1 MARSYPARP
10 MYEDRTYKR
19 TFYSAPQSVTS
30 LVAAFLEPTITVLV
44 FVLANRWM
52 DEPIARP
59 QLTVCLLVFA
69 LTFPGRNRFRDSLL
83 AASVGIFVSWS
94 LLLTILMLCAY
105 ATRSFKYFEEEVLIA
120 WAVATPLLQCTAVL
134 VGKKVLQWQAAS
146 PENRRTAVVVGGG
159 GLGVKVA
166 RALKGAEDR
175 NVDFLGYFDDRVDD
189 RLHESA
195 ASNNLGG
202 LKDVASFVRQHGVNE
217 VFITLPL
224 SSQPRIVELLEQ
236 LQGTT
241 ASLFFVPDVFG
252 IGIIQGRLQDMN
264 GVPVVGICETPF
276 TGINALTKRV
286 SDVVLSTIILLLVA
300 PVMLALAIG
309 VKLSSPGPVVFKQR
323 RNGLDGNEIIVYK
336 FRSMNAMDNG
346 SVVMQA
352 KPNDPRLT
360 PFGAFIRRTSL
371 DELPQF
377 INVLQGSMSI
387 VGPRPHAV
395 AHNEEYRKLIKAY
408 MVRHKVKPGIT
419 GWAQVN
425 GHRGETETIE
435 KMQARVE
442 YDLEYLR
449 NWSLTLDLQIIVRT
463 IRVAFFNSKAY

>member
-1 MARSYPARP
+1 

-30 LVAAFLEPTITVLV
+30 LVAAFLEPTIIIVA
-44 FVLANRWM
+44 FILANLWM

-69 LTFPGRNRFRDSLL
+69 LTFPGRNRFRDSRLG
-83 AASVGIFVSWS
+83 ACVDIFVSWLV
-94 LLLTILMLCAY
+94 LLAILMLCAY
-105 ATRSFKYFEEEVLIA
+105 ATRSLKYFEEEVLVA
-120 WAVATPLLQCTAVL
+120 WAVATPLLQCAAVWC
-134 VGKKVLQWQAAS
+134 GKKVLQMQAS
-146 PENRRTAVVVGGG
+146 RPESRRSAIVIGGG
-159 GLGVKVA
+159 ALGVKVA
-166 RALKGAEDR
+166 RALSGLEDR

-195 ASNNLGG
+195 AANNLGG
-202 LKDVASFVRQHGVNE
+202 LKDVASFVRQRGIHE

-224 SSQPRIVELLEQ
+224 GSQPRIVELLDQ

-276 TGINALTKRV
+276 TGTNELVKRI
-286 SDVVLSTIILLLVA
+286 SDVVLASIILVLIS

-309 VKLSSPGPVVFKQR
+309 VKLSSPGPIVFKQR

-336 FRSMNAMDNG
+336 FRSMTTMDNG
-346 SVVMQA
+346 PVVMQA

-360 PFGAFIRRTSL
+360 RFGAFIRRTSL

-377 INVLQGSMSI
+377 INVLQGRMSI

-395 AHNEEYRKLIKAY
+395 AHNEEYRQLIKAY

-449 NWSLTLDLQIIVRT
+449 NWSLALDLQIIIRT
-463 IRVAFFNSKAY
+463 IRVAFFNSNAY

>member
-1 MARSYPARP
+1 MARFFRIRP
-10 MYEDRTYKR
+10 MYEDRNYKR
-19 TFYSAPQSVTS
+19 TFYSAPQSITS

-69 LTFPGRNRFRDSLL
+69 LTFPGRNGFRDSLL
-83 AASVGIFVSWS
+83 SAWVDVCISW
-94 LLLTILMLCAY
+94 LVLLTILALCAY
-105 ATRSFKYFEEEVLIA
+105 ATQSLKYFEESVLII
-120 WAVATPLLQCTAVL
+120 WAVATPLLQCLAVWM
-134 VGKKVLQWQAAS
+134 GKKILQWQAAS
-146 PENRRTAVVVGGG
+146 PENRRSAVVIGGG

-166 RALKGAEDR
+166 RAIAGLEDR

-189 RLHESA
+189 RLHASA
-195 ASNNLGG
+195 AVNCLGG
-202 LKDVASFVRQHGVNE
+202 LKDVAPYVRQHGVQE

-224 SSQPRIVELLEQ
+224 GSQPRIVDLLDQ
-236 LQGTT
+236 LQETT

-276 TGINALTKRV
+276 TGTNELVKRV
-286 SDVVLSTIILLLVA
+286 SDVVLASCILVLIA

-309 VKLSSPGPVVFKQR
+309 VKLSSPGPIIFQQR
-323 RNGLDGNEIIVYK
+323 RNGLDGDEIIVYK
-336 FRSMNAMDNG
+336 FRSMTAMDNG
-346 SVVMQA
+346 PVVLQA

-377 INVLQGSMSI
+377 INVLQGRMSI

-395 AHNEEYRKLIKAY
+395 AHNEEYRQLIKAY

-449 NWSLTLDLQIIVRT
+449 NWSLALDLQIIIRT
-463 IRVAFFNSKAY
+463 VRVAFFNPKAY

>member
-1 MARSYPARP
+1 

-30 LVAAFLEPTITVLV
+30 LVAAFLEPAITVLA
-44 FVLANRWM
+44 FILANQWM

-69 LTFPGRNRFRDSLL
+69 LNFPGRNRFRDSLL
-83 AASVGIFVSWS
+83 GASVDIFISWLM
-94 LLLTILMLCAY
+94 LLVILMLCAY
-105 ATRSFKYFEEEVLIA
+105 ATRSLHFFEEETLIA
-120 WAVATPLLQCTAVL
+120 WAVATPLLQWAAVWA
-134 VGKKVLQWQAAS
+134 GRKVLQLQAARLDS
-146 PENRRTAVVVGGG
+146 RRSAIVVGGS
-159 GLGVKVA
+159 GLGVKVS
-166 RALKGAEDR
+166 RALSSLEDR
-175 NVDFLGYFDDRVDD
+175 NVDFLGYFDDRVDE
-189 RLHESA
+189 RLHEA
-195 ASNNLGG
+195 AATNCLGG
-202 LKDVASFVRQHGVNE
+202 LKDVASFVRRHGVHK

-224 SSQPRIVELLEQ
+224 GSQPRIVELLDQ

-276 TGINALTKRV
+276 TGTNELTKRV
-286 SDVVLSTIILLLVA
+286 SDVVMASIILVLISPVLLV
-300 PVMLALAIG
+300 LAIG
-309 VKLSSPGPVVFKQR
+309 VKLSSPGPIVFKQR
-323 RNGLDGNEIIVYK
+323 RNGLDGDEIIVYK
-336 FRSMNAMDNG
+336 FRSMTTMDNG
-346 SVVMQA
+346 PVVKQA

-360 PFGAFIRRTSL
+360 RFGAFIRRTSL

-377 INVLQGSMSI
+377 INVLQGRMSI

-395 AHNEEYRKLIKAY
+395 AHNEEYRNLIKAY

-425 GHRGETETIE
+425 GHRGETDTIE

-449 NWSLTLDLQIIVRT
+449 NWSLALDLQIIIRT
-463 IRVAFFNSKAY
+463 ISVAFFNSQAY

>member
-1 MARSYPARP
+1 

-30 LVAAFLEPTITVLV
+30 LVAAFLEPTLTVLV
-44 FVLANRWM
+44 FIIANHWM
-52 DEPIARP
+52 NEAIGRP
-59 QLTVCLLVFA
+59 QLTLCLLVFA
-69 LTFPGRNRFRDSLL
+69 LTFPGRNRFRDNLL
-83 AASVGIFVSWS
+83 TASVDIIISWVM
-94 LLLTILMLCAY
+94 LLVILALCAY
-105 ATRSFKYFEEEVLIA
+105 ATRSLHFFEPTTLIA
-120 WAVATPLLQCTAVL
+120 WAVATPLLQCTAVWA
-134 VGKKVLQWQAAS
+134 GKKILQLQAAQPS
-146 PENRRTAVVVGGG
+146 NHRNAIIVGGG
-159 GLGVKVA
+159 ALGVKVS
-166 RALKGAEDR
+166 RALSGLEDR
-175 NVDFLGYFDDRVDD
+175 NVNFLGYFDDRADE

-195 ASNNLGG
+195 AGNYLGR
-202 LKDVASFVRQHGVNE
+202 LKDVATFVRQNGVHE

-224 SSQPRIVELLEQ
+224 GSQPRIVELLDQ

-276 TGINALTKRV
+276 TGTNELAKRV
-286 SDVVLSTIILLLVA
+286 SDVIMASIILVLIS
-300 PVMLALAIG
+300 PVLLALAIG
-309 VKLSSPGPVVFKQR
+309 VKLSSPGPIVFRQR

-336 FRSMNAMDNG
+336 FRSMTTMDNG
-346 SVVMQA
+346 PVVQQA
-352 KPNDPRLT
+352 KRNDPRMT

-377 INVLQGSMSI
+377 INVLQGRMSI

-395 AHNEEYRKLIKAY
+395 AHNEEYRNLIKAY

-425 GHRGETETIE
+425 GHRGETDTIE

-449 NWSLTLDLQIIVRT
+449 NWSLALDLQIIIRT
-463 IRVAFFNSKAY
+463 VRVAFFNSQAY

>member
-1 MARSYPARP
+1 

-30 LVAAFLEPTITVLV
+30 LVAAFLEPTITVLA
-44 FVLANRWM
+44 FIFANQWM
-52 DEPIARP
+52 DEPIGRP

-83 AASVGIFVSWS
+83 GASVDIFISWLM
-94 LLLTILMLCAY
+94 LLVILVLCAY
-105 ATRSFKYFEEEVLIA
+105 ATRSLHFFEEETLIA
-120 WAVATPLLQCTAVL
+120 WAVATPVLQCAAVWA
-134 VGKKVLQWQAAS
+134 GKKVLQLQAARLDS
-146 PENRRTAVVVGGG
+146 RRSAIVVGGG
-159 GLGVKVA
+159 GLGVKVS
-166 RALKGAEDR
+166 RALSGLEDR
-175 NVDFLGYFDDRVDD
+175 NVDFLGYFDDRVDE
-189 RLHESA
+189 RLHEA
-195 ASNNLGG
+195 AATNCLGG
-202 LKDVASFVRQHGVNE
+202 LKDVASFVRRHGVHE

-224 SSQPRIVELLEQ
+224 GSQPRIVELLDQ

-276 TGINALTKRV
+276 TGTNELTKRV
-286 SDVVLSTIILLLVA
+286 SDVVMASIILVLIS
-300 PVMLALAIG
+300 PVLLALAIG
-309 VKLSSPGPVVFKQR
+309 VKLSSPGPIVFKQR

-336 FRSMNAMDNG
+336 FRSMTTQDNG
-346 SVVMQA
+346 PVVQQA
-352 KPNDPRLT
+352 KRNDPRMT

-377 INVLQGSMSI
+377 INVLQGRMSI

-395 AHNEEYRKLIKAY
+395 AHNEEYRNLIKAY

-425 GHRGETETIE
+425 GHRGETDTIE

-449 NWSLTLDLQIIVRT
+449 NWSLALDLQIIIRT
-463 IRVAFFNSKAY
+463 IRVAFFNSQAY

>member
-1 MARSYPARP
+1 MARPFPTRP

-30 LVAAFLEPTITVLV
+30 LVAAFLEPTITVLA
-44 FVLANRWM
+44 FIFANHWM
-52 DEPIARP
+52 DEPIGRP

-69 LTFPGRNRFRDSLL
+69 LTFPGRNRFRDNLL
-83 AASVGIFVSWS
+83 GASVDIFISW
-94 LLLTILMLCAY
+94 LLLLVILMLCAY
-105 ATRSFKYFEEEVLIA
+105 ATRSLKYFEEDVLMA
-120 WAVATPLLQCTAVL
+120 WAIATPLLQCVAVW
-134 VGKKVLQWQAAS
+134 VGKKVLQLQAARLDS
-146 PENRRTAVVVGGG
+146 RRSAIIVGGG
-159 GLGVKVA
+159 GLGVKVS
-166 RALKGAEDR
+166 RALSGFENR

-195 ASNNLGG
+195 AKNCLGG
-202 LKDVASFVRQHGVNE
+202 LKDVAAFVRERGVHE

-224 SSQPRIVELLEQ
+224 GSQPRIVDLLDQ

-276 TGINALTKRV
+276 TGTNELVKRV
-286 SDVVLSTIILLLVA
+286 SDVVLASIILVLMAPVLLV
-300 PVMLALAIG
+300 LAIG
-309 VKLSSPGPVVFKQR
+309 VKLSSPGPIVFKQR

-336 FRSMNAMDNG
+336 FRSMTATDDG
-346 SVVMQA
+346 PVVLQA
-352 KPNDPRLT
+352 KPNDARLT

-377 INVLQGSMSI
+377 INVLQGRMSV

-435 KMQARVE
+435 KMQARIQ

-449 NWSLTLDLQIIVRT
+449 NWSLALDLQIVIRT
-463 IRVAFFNSKAY
+463 IRVAFFNSQAY